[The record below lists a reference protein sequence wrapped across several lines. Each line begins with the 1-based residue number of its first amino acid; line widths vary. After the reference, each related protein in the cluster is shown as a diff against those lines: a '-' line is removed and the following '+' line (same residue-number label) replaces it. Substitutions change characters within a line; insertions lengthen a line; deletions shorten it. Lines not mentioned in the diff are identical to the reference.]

1 MTHTH
6 THLLP
11 SLPLHTHLLL
21 LPSLP
26 LLRTLLASEVMFRR
40 VKHLIEFGFG
50 INRIHKLHKQQ
61 HTHTFFLIIMAMK
74 LLGPVTHK

>member
-40 VKHLIEFGFG
+40 VKHLIEFSFG
-50 INRIHKLHKQQ
+50 INRIHKLHKQ
-61 HTHTFFLIIMAMK
+61 HTYTHLFLNNY
-74 LLGPVTHK
+74 GNETVRSSDS